1 MEGEKERRPLYNG
14 SNSKRPKER
23 KTVLCLLVKQ
33 VCQSQKLRGEHTY
46 IHTHTYTLSHRQLV
60 WPLRLTVPIAE
71 LFLFNWESARRVVH
85 CNDNDGALLCMKMRQ
100 TAKREKRLVHRRR
113 QSRGCGR
120 SHRSQG
126 KKTGSQSGQLGKC
139 RCCCCCS
146 WDNRS
151 TLYDCAERKRKC
163 GQVCSDSEDSVSRHQ
178 PVCSVR
184 EWQKNQWWMPV
195 SAPSPPSPSPLL
207 PSSSSSSVA
216 HHQEW
221 TDWLFLSLSS
231 TLSTDCRRDVAQ
243 LAHNSYFGE
252 KGEWCRSDAIRSVTH
267 LSSASIG
274 VGDQGNSATPLCTD
288 WIVS

>member
-146 WDNRS
+146 
-151 TLYDCAERKRKC
+151 
-163 GQVCSDSEDSVSRHQ
+163 
-178 PVCSVR
+178 
-184 EWQKNQWWMPV
+184 
-195 SAPSPPSPSPLL
+195 
-207 PSSSSSSVA
+207 
-216 HHQEW
+216 
-221 TDWLFLSLSS
+221 
-231 TLSTDCRRDVAQ
+231 
-243 LAHNSYFGE
+243 
-252 KGEWCRSDAIRSVTH
+252 
-267 LSSASIG
+267 
-274 VGDQGNSATPLCTD
+274 
-288 WIVS
+288 